1 MFQKVAWNFT
11 QTLRLVHRS
20 NFMGDCIFVRL
31 ATIRHTCETHGK
43 TYDIIHDEFFM
54 PHHVIQN
61 DNEIPPPQYRARQ
74 EVQNVRFVDFGQF
87 IPCWKVYSVP
97 ILHITKII
105 IWGKTN

>member
-20 NFMGDCIFVRL
+20 NLCARHCILVRL

-74 EVQNVRFVDFGQF
+74 EVQNVRFVDLDNLSLAELSSNFTYNKNYNLRQNQ
-87 IPCWKVYSVP
+87 
-97 ILHITKII
+97 L
-105 IWGKTN
+105 

>member
-20 NFMGDCIFVRL
+20 NFMGETLYFCAPNMRL
-31 ATIRHTCETHGK
+31 TTIRHTCETHGK

-61 DNEIPPPQYRARQ
+61 DNEIPPPQ
-74 EVQNVRFVDFGQF
+74 
-87 IPCWKVYSVP
+87 
-97 ILHITKII
+97 
-105 IWGKTN
+105 